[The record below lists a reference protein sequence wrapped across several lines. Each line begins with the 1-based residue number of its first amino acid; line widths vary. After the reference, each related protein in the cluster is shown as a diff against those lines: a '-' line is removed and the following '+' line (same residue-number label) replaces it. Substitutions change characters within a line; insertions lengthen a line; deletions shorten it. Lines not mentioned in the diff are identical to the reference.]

1 MTPTRTALVTGST
14 RGIGKA
20 IAFRLMREGYAVA
33 LNYARDRNGAAGVME
48 EARAVSPSAVA
59 LQADAS
65 RPEECGRLVLEAI
78 RKLGHLD
85 VLVNNV
91 GPFLERPLGET
102 TDAEWREM
110 IDGNLGSAFWCSRA
124 VLPLMRERRSGC
136 IVNVSAL
143 NAEVSPGMTHEA
155 PAYFVAKTALA
166 MMTRSMARL
175 EGRHGI
181 RVNAISPGFIET
193 DGYADWHPDERA
205 RWRDQIPLGRF
216 GRPDEVAEAVAFLV
230 SGGAGYISGAVLH
243 IHGGLWI

>member
-1 MTPTRTALVTGST
+1 
-14 RGIGKA
+14 
-20 IAFRLMREGYAVA
+20 MREGYAVA

-110 IDGNLGSAFWCSRA
+110 IHRNLGGAFWCPPA
-124 VLPLMRERRSGC
+124 GLPLIRGRRPRP
-136 IVNVSAL
+136 ILNVSA
-143 NAEVSPGMTHEA
+143 P
-155 PAYFVAKTALA
+155 
-166 MMTRSMARL
+166 
-175 EGRHGI
+175 
-181 RVNAISPGFIET
+181 
-193 DGYADWHPDERA
+193 HP
-205 RWRDQIPLGRF
+205 P
-216 GRPDEVAEAVAFLV
+216 V
-230 SGGAGYISGAVLH
+230 
-243 IHGGLWI
+243 

>member
-1 MTPTRTALVTGST
+1 
-14 RGIGKA
+14 
-20 IAFRLMREGYAVA
+20 MREGYAVA

-110 IDGNLGSAFWCSRA
+110 IDGNLGSALWCSPA
-124 VLPLMRERRSGC
+124 VLPSMRERRTRR
-136 IVNVSAL
+136 IVDVSAL
-143 NAEVSPGMTHEA
+143 NAEGSPGMTHEA
-155 PAYFVAKTALA
+155 AAHFLAQAAPA
-166 MMTRSMARL
+166 MMT
-175 EGRHGI
+175 
-181 RVNAISPGFIET
+181 
-193 DGYADWHPDERA
+193 
-205 RWRDQIPLGRF
+205 Q
-216 GRPDEVAEAVAFLV
+216 
-230 SGGAGYISGAVLH
+230 
-243 IHGGLWI
+243 